1 MAGGGFNGHWEG
13 NVSTARYD
21 VFPQGAYSVGDQWF
35 AVDSQF
41 DAGGSSV
48 RCQETGFGYGGCLLG
63 CCPGGGDP
71 FLGCF
76 RCSVTLPDGVEYCN
90 VQGLQPFKGWYF
102 ESRACGLG
110 CESNFYKLCYN
121 PDWKTR
127 YNVYEYRP
135 AEWQELN
142 GIEFDPANPMHGWV
156 FRYQSVVDGLVYS

>member
-1 MAGGGFNGHWEG
+1 M
-13 NVSTARYD
+13 
-21 VFPQGAYSVGDQWF
+21 
-35 AVDSQF
+35 
-41 DAGGSSV
+41 
-48 RCQETGFGYGGCLLG
+48 
-63 CCPGGGDP
+63 
-71 FLGCF
+71 
-76 RCSVTLPDGVEYCN
+76 PDGTYFCN
-90 VQGLQPFKGWYF
+90 TTDDPNYHPNGWYS
-102 ESRACGLG
+102 EIRSCGLG